1 MGPEGLLTLRGGCF
15 LVGSPPHP
23 TLPRAPAPPGLG
35 RRLGGVH
42 DDGEAD
48 GKGPGRGPASVPG
61 EGGREGGLQQVP
73 LLEEEPRAR
82 LQLQWQQEAIPVHLL
97 PPGWPAVS
105 AGALPLSVPPRGW
118 GRALTGGWTEGA
130 RVALPSS
137 SPPPPLAGSMA
148 SGHSLQRLLCAK
160 PLRVMVE
167 GQVTSGNPCFL
178 SKLLFW
184 QMMSWKFNRAGGPRE
199 TGAGLASIP

>member
-15 LVGSPPHP
+15 LARSPPHP
-23 TLPRAPAPPGLG
+23 NPPRAPGPPGLG

-73 LLEEEPRAR
+73 PLEEEPRAR

-97 PPGWPAVS
+97 PPGWPAVT
-105 AGALPLSVPPRGW
+105 AGALPLSVPPRGGGGFSLEAGPKGPGW
-118 GRALTGGWTEGA
+118 PCQALLPLLLWLAAWPQATPCRDCSVQSLFGSWWKGRSCLETPAFS
-130 RVALPSS
+130 PSCY
-137 SPPPPLAGSMA
+137 
-148 SGHSLQRLLCAK
+148 SGR
-160 PLRVMVE
+160 
-167 GQVTSGNPCFL
+167 
-178 SKLLFW
+178 
-184 QMMSWKFNRAGGPRE
+184 
-199 TGAGLASIP
+199 